1 MSITHLLLGLA
12 LGVTARRHRLRLTHL
27 QQLLLIDITSDVID
41 VTVRA
46 TRRAFDFVSRPHFV
60 DAALTQ
66 RVLAVEDL
74 WMFVGVVTVRT
85 LEHLLQFHYSCHF
98 KVVLLVFG
106 NANEQYKST
115 LYFVTQMSVFT
126 RISL

>member
-1 MSITHLLLGLA
+1 MTLLCAGVVFCRELDVSITHRLVGLP
-12 LGVTARRHRLRLTHL
+12 LSVTVRRRRLRLTHL
-27 QQLLLIDITSDVID
+27 QQLLLVDVTSDVVD

-74 WMFVGVVTVRT
+74 WMFVRVVTVWT
-85 LEHLLQFHYSCHF
+85 LEHLL
-98 KVVLLVFG
+98 
-106 NANEQYKST
+106 
-115 LYFVTQMSVFT
+115 
-126 RISL
+126 